1 MDSGKVSKLISEAIG
16 TTLLVFMGC
25 GVLVLDGGVLT
36 VSLAFGSVMCLCYYT
51 FSQSSGCH
59 LNPMLSLAFF
69 IAGSLEVMDFVV
81 YIIGQLIGCL
91 VGAAL
96 LIPVLKSTD
105 LGMQYLGSNFY
116 GKKTP
121 ADTKLF
127 GAIYVETILSLI
139 FAYSVLCIYNNGQ
152 LKKIAG
158 FLAGLMLTFVHL
170 LGTRLTYTS
179 VNPFRS
185 FGPAIF
191 KCGDAI
197 KKVWVFLVF
206 PLVGGAVAGILY
218 KLFGSKGSSSNDN
231 FKNALIA

>member
-206 PLVGGAVAGILY
+206 PLFGGAVAGLLY
-218 KLFGSKGSSSNDN
+218 KFFGSKASKDDN
-231 FKNALIA
+231 FKSALIA

>member
-1 MDSGKVSKLISEAIG
+1 MDSGKASRIISEALG
-16 TTLLVFMGC
+16 TALLVFIGG
-25 GVLVLDGGVLT
+25 GVLVLVGGVLP

-51 FSQSSGCH
+51 ICESSGCH
-59 LNPMLSLAFF
+59 LNPTLSLAFF
-69 IAGSLEVMDFVV
+69 IAGSMEVMDCVCN
-81 YIIGQLIGCL
+81 IIGQLIGCL

-116 GKKTP
+116 GAKTP
-121 ADTKLF
+121 LDTKLF
-127 GAIYVETILSLI
+127 GAIYVEIILSLI
-139 FAYSVLCIYNNGQ
+139 FTYSVLCIYNNGK

-170 LGTRLTYTS
+170 LGTNLTYTS

-185 FGPAIF
+185 FGPALF